1 MQYPRN
7 DALESNGTK
16 ISVPSVS
23 TTVLHCDAKAFD
35 TINHT
40 ILFRKIQSLSIP
52 SEINV
57 GYFISSQAIDK
68 QSVRRW
74 TVAVAS
80 YHAQYCSGLRNRI
93 ICLFGLFCRSYIAI
107 TI

>member
-1 MQYPRN
+1 MQYPGN

-68 QSVRRW
+68 QFCQEVDS
-74 TVAVAS
+74 
-80 YHAQYCSGLRNRI
+80 CSGFLSRTV
-93 ICLFGLFCRSYIAI
+93 LFRAPE
-107 TI
+107 